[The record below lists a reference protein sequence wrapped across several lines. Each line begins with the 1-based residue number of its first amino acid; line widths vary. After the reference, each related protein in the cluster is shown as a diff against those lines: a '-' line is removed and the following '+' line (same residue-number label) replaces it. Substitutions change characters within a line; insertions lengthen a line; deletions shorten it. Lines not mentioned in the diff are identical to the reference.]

1 MEDRFNF
8 RFWDKDRKKMFNCIQ
23 INFTEN
29 AHGSNSLKDN
39 ESSIHL
45 MYQPHLILMQ
55 STGLKD
61 KNGKLIFEGDILF
74 YKIGSN
80 KCREVVTWN
89 QQQCGWI
96 KGYQD
101 LCTYQ
106 KHCEVIGNIY
116 ENANLLE
123 EKCLN

>member
-1 MEDRFNF
+1 MEERFKF
-8 RFWDKDRKKMFNCIQ
+8 RFWNIKEKVIHDDILLFFDYTDCMND
-23 INFTEN
+23 EN
-29 AHGSNSLKDN
+29 
-39 ESSIHL
+39 
-45 MYQPHLILMQ
+45 LIPMQ
-55 STGLKD
+55 CTGLKD

-74 YKIGSN
+74 YKIGSI

-89 QQQCGWI
+89 QQRCGWV